1 MKVLRKQELETS
13 SIQVG
18 DQIVIQ
24 LTGFGEFTATAQKI
38 TDKGTLFLF
47 DDCVAEQPMNKK
59 YTFRGWMGSF
69 YKLLSRQQR
78 NSLIQLTAM
87 RRKLKKLS
95 IKVKSGDICYEN
107 VENMNKG
114 GYEKSDLCKWI
125 SDVLSVAFPEN
136 LINRI
141 DNLTIPTYGQMFGHD
156 DWYNDVM
163 EPDDDE
169 QLPLMKKRKNR
180 IADFNDNYEWYW
192 IQNATKKEVS
202 AANFAVV
209 SNGGGTGYGNASNSI
224 GVRPVF
230 WLVK

>member
-59 YTFRGWMGSF
+59 YT
-69 YKLLSRQQR
+69 
-78 NSLIQLTAM
+78 
-87 RRKLKKLS
+87 
-95 IKVKSGDICYEN
+95 
-107 VENMNKG
+107 NKG

-202 AANFAVV
+202 AAYFALV
-209 SNGGGTGYGNASNSI
+209 NGSGRTAYAGASDSF